1 MKEDFLQYQAPTSL
15 YPLGLEVARAEGSYI
30 YDTQG
35 KAYLDLVAGVS
46 ACTLGHCH
54 PKVVKAIQE
63 QAAKYMQWSM
73 GSMPSLQQ
81 WSIASSWLK
90 IFPSHWKLLIWS
102 ILVRRRLREVSS
114 WLSVLQV
121 ALRLL
126 PHARPIMGI
135 HRGH

>member
-54 PKVVKAIQE
+54 PMVVKAIQE
-63 QAAKYMQWSM
+63 QAAKYMHVMVYGEYAQ
-73 GSMPSLQQ
+73 
-81 WSIASSWLK
+81 
-90 IFPSHWKLLIWS
+90 
-102 ILVRRRLREVSS
+102 LREVSS

>member
-1 MKEDFLQYQAPTSL
+1 MKEDFLHYQAPTSL

-63 QAAKYMQWSM
+63 QAAKYMHVMVYGEYIQKPAVDS
-73 GSMPSLQQ
+73 
-81 WSIASSWLK
+81 
-90 IFPSHWKLLIWS
+90 
-102 ILVRRRLREVSS
+102 
-114 WLSVLQV
+114 
-121 ALRLL
+121 
-126 PHARPIMGI
+126 
-135 HRGH
+135 RG